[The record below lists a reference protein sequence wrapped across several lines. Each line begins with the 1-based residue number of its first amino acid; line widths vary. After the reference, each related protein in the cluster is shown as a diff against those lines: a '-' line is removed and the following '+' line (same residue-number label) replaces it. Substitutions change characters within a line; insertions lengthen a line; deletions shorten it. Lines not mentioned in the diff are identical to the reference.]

1 MKNVSL
7 VAIAFAVAGLAG
19 CDTMKGMMPGSGWTT
34 LVDGGK
40 GLENFDRVGNSNWR
54 VEDGAIVADRNPDK
68 TPSYLVTRTAYTNYV
83 VRAEFWASNDANSGI
98 FNRCKDA
105 KNPGDETCYEANI
118 FDQRPDPTY
127 ATGAIVKVAP
137 VTKDFERAGG
147 KWNTMEITMEGAHLT
162 VVFNGK
168 KTVDVQ
174 NDKLSSG
181 PLGLQHGTGTIKFRK
196 VEIKSL

>member
-1 MKNVSL
+1 MKKVTL
-7 VAIAFAVAGLAG
+7 LAVALAAAGLAG
-19 CDTMKGMMPGSGWTT
+19 CDTMKSMMPGGWTT
-34 LVDGGK
+34 LVDGSK

-68 TPSYLVTRTAYTNYV
+68 TPSYLVTRTSYTNYV

-98 FNRCKDA
+98 FNRCSDP
-105 KNPGDETCYEANI
+105 KNPGDKVCYEANI

-127 ATGAIVKVAP
+127 ATGAIVHVAP
-137 VTKDFERAGG
+137 VPKDFERAGG
-147 KWNTMEITMEGAHLT
+147 KWNTMEVTMDGTHLM

-174 NDKLSSG
+174 DSAHSSG
-181 PLGLQHGTGTIKFRK
+181 PLGLQHGTGVIKWRK
-196 VEIKSL
+196 VEVKPL

>member
-1 MKNVSL
+1 MKK
-7 VAIAFAVAGLAG
+7 AMFIAAALAAVALTG
-19 CDTMKGMMPGSGWTT
+19 CETMKGMMPGGWTT

-68 TPSYLVTRTAYTNYV
+68 TPSYLVTRTSYSNYT

-98 FNRCKDA
+98 FNRCKDPKA
-105 KNPGDETCYEANI
+105 IGDETCYEANI

-137 VTKDFERAGG
+137 VGKDFERAGG
-147 KWNTMEITMEGAHLT
+147 KWNTMEVTMQGAHLV

-181 PLGLQHGTGTIKFRK
+181 PLALQHGSGTIKWRK
-196 VEIKSL
+196 VEVKPL

>member
-1 MKNVSL
+1 MKKVTF
-7 VAIAFAVAGLAG
+7 VAVALAAAGLTG
-19 CDTMKGMMPGSGWTT
+19 CETMKGMMPGGWTT
-34 LVDGGK
+34 LVDNGK

-68 TPSYLVTRTAYTNYV
+68 TRSYLVTRTSYSNYV

-98 FNRCKDA
+98 FNRCSNP
-105 KNPGDETCYEANI
+105 KNPGDQVCYEANI

-127 ATGAIVKVAP
+127 ATGAIVRVAP
-137 VTKDFERAGG
+137 VPKDFERAGG
-147 KWNTMEITMEGAHLT
+147 KWNTMEVTMNGTHLM

-174 NDKLSSG
+174 DSKHSSG
-181 PLGLQHGTGTIKFRK
+181 PLGLQHGSGTIKWRK
-196 VEIKSL
+196 VEVKPL